1 MAWYCAID
9 IVQPQI
15 DTDHRRIFV
24 RKPKYI
30 KPTSY
35 IGKNKIIQALDDI
48 AAVLSGSSA
57 VVRDYTYTDMQPN
70 ILIDQGKKPDWTAQV
85 TYEPGPSSSLLE
97 GHVARQVLGTRGAL
111 PDHATQCSPVTWRGD
126 NSDHMQEIACAT

>member
-15 DTDHRRIFV
+15 DTDHKRIFV

-70 ILIDQGKKPDWTAQV
+70 ILIDQGKKARLNS
-85 TYEPGPSSSLLE
+85 PGHLRAWSFFQPA
-97 GHVARQVLGTRGAL
+97 GRT
-111 PDHATQCSPVTWRGD
+111 CSQASVR
-126 NSDHMQEIACAT
+126 H